1 MIGYGRV
8 GGAIG
13 PVLKQQGL
21 PFAVIERDHLMLSAA
36 QSPGIPTIE
45 GDAAAPGCL
54 TQAGMEHAR
63 LLAVPRPTVFWRAA
77 SWKSRAH

>member
-1 MIGYGRV
+1 MSSAATLREHAILVGYGRV

-36 QSPGIPTIE
+36 QI
-45 GDAAAPGCL
+45 
-54 TQAGMEHAR
+54 AGHSHHR
-63 LLAVPRPTVFWRAA
+63 R
-77 SWKSRAH
+77 